1 MDANEF
7 IKEAYRMCNCHNCDE
22 CPARGGVCI
31 VSMSGSSRDWE
42 RNRYII
48 IVEKWSKEHPVIKN
62 RDKFK
67 EVFGGDWCQ
76 MFDNLIENSRPGVSN
91 VLSDFL
97 ESEYTERKEK

>member
-7 IKEAYRMCNCHNCDE
+7 IKGAYRMCNCHNCDE
-22 CPARGGVCI
+22 CPARIGVCI
-31 VSMSGSSRDWE
+31 VSMSNTSSDSE
-42 RNRYII
+42 RKRFIS

-67 EVFGGDWCQ
+67 EVFGDDWCKA
-76 MFDNLIENSRPGVSN
+76 FDVASVNSEPITSN
-91 VLSDFL
+91 FLSDFL